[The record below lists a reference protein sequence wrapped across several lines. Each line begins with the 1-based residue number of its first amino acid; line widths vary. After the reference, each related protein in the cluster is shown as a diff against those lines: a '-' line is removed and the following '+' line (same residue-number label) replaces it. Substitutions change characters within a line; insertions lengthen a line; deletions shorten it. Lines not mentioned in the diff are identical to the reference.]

1 MFRLME
7 QPLEGHQFHNNK
19 KVNMAVH
26 EWPNLYGKEIFKLM
40 PRYDKCMNVYAKKL
54 WNFNR
59 INEVALE
66 QKSISYKYVEMR
78 WLLQVYINCNC
89 NSQSS
94 MN

>member
-54 WNFNR
+54 
-59 INEVALE
+59 
-66 QKSISYKYVEMR
+66 
-78 WLLQVYINCNC
+78 
-89 NSQSS
+89 
-94 MN
+94 